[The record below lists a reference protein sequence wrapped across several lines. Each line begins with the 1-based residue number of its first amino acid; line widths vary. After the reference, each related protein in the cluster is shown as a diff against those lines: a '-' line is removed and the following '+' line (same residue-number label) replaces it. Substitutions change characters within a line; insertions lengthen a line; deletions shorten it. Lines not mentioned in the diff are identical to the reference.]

1 MFLLTAMTEDR
12 TYVPSDL
19 LSYFINKFVLF
30 CDITAIFAFS
40 VIVEFR
46 SRLKYIPNTD
56 TIYIGIFWIMG
67 KEGGGRN
74 CVGVR

>member
-30 CDITAIFAFS
+30 CDITAILPFLSLWNFDPDLN
-40 VIVEFR
+40 IFPTQIQ
-46 SRLKYIPNTD
+46 YIL
-56 TIYIGIFWIMG
+56 GFFGLWG
-67 KEGGGRN
+67 KREEGET
-74 CVGVR
+74 V